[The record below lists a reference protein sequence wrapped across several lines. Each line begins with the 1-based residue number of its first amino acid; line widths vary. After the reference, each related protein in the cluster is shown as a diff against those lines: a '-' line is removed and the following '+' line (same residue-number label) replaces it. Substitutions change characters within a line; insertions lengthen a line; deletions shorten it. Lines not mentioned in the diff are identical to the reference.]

1 MTLLNRHRISTSL
14 GTVALLVTMGSC
26 GGETTDTAGVSY
38 QLPNFDTGSGI
49 DEDGDSVT
57 IDDGDCDD
65 TNPSIHPGAVETCN
79 GVDDNCNAVTD
90 EGTSDVDGDGIC
102 DGLDAES
109 CDGIDNDGDG
119 RVDEDFSDE
128 DLDGI
133 ADCVDAEECDGIDN
147 DGDGT
152 VDEGYDADG
161 DGYVQCGDVGEFDCD
176 DSDSALNPGVA
187 EVSGDLIDNNC
198 DLVVDEDDFSVGDL
212 IVTEIM
218 ANPGDLPDP
227 DGEWFEVYNT
237 SDRTIALNG
246 LVFEDDGVESYQVTS
261 SDLLLIDAGQAVAF
275 ISSPDVGAS
284 GHVYEGL
291 SLSNGSDT
299 LRIFVPGA
307 TADLVLDEVSWDN
320 GSTFPDTSGAA
331 MMLDQ
336 NFFGYAENDD
346 GAAWCTAS
354 STWTTMDD
362 LGSPGTVNGGCA
374 SFDHDSDGFS
384 VEDGDCDDDDSSR
397 YPGAPETDPAV
408 DNDCD
413 GDAEEGPIAGLSLDG
428 VSNTEQCGLLFLD
441 ATNSWDPQ
449 GDTPLSYTWEL
460 TETPLASTRTSEDL
474 DVSGNGAAWFE
485 SDASGDY
492 AFEVVAYDNGE
503 AASSPQ
509 SLAVSI
515 DPRAYNNAPVANA
528 GANIEISEMV
538 ICNGAAIG
546 LPYDCLPCDTRTILL
561 DASGSADPDGD
572 SLSYQWSLLS
582 GNATLSTTEGMSP
595 SLSISGAMPS
605 SSGTSASEVV
615 YLLLE
620 VVDCMGSTSV
630 TDVLTVDYTCNG
642 N

>member
-1 MTLLNRHRISTSL
+1 MTLPFLHCIRTPF
-14 GTVALLVTMGSC
+14 GTVVLLAMMASC
-26 GGETTDTAGVSY
+26 GGDANDTSGTTYV
-38 QLPNFDTGSGI
+38 LPNFDTASGI

-65 TNPSIHPGAVETCN
+65 TNPNIHPGAIESCN
-79 GVDDNCNAVTD
+79 GIDDNCNAVTD

-102 DGLDAES
+102 DDLDAES

-119 RVDEDFSDE
+119 RVDEDFADE

-161 DGYVQCGDVGEFDCD
+161 DGYVQCGEIGVFDCD
-176 DSDSALNPGVA
+176 DSDSTLNPGMA

-198 DLVVDEDDFSVGDL
+198 DLVVDEDDFVVGDL

-218 ANPGDLPDP
+218 TNPSDLPDP
-227 DGEWFEVYNT
+227 EGEWFEVYNT

-246 LVFEDDGVESYQVTS
+246 LVFEDDGVESYQVVS
-261 SDLLLIDAGQAVAF
+261 SDLILVDAGQAIAF
-275 ISSPDVGAS
+275 ISSSDVGAS

-299 LRIFVPGA
+299 LRVLVPGEA
-307 TADLVLDEVSWDN
+307 ASLVLDEVMWDN
-320 GSTFPDTSGAA
+320 GATFPDTSGAA

-346 GAAWCTAS
+346 GTAWCLAS
-354 STWTTMDD
+354 SAWSTMDD
-362 LGSPGTVNGGCA
+362 LGSPGTVNGGCS

-384 VEDGDCDDDDSSR
+384 VDAGDCDDDDAAR
-397 YPGAPETDPAV
+397 YPGAPETDPAM

-413 GDAEEGPIAGLSLDG
+413 GDVEEGPTAELALDG
-428 VSNTEQCGLLFLD
+428 VSVTEQCGLLFLD
-441 ATNSWDPQ
+441 ATDSWDPQ
-449 GDTPLSYTWEL
+449 GDSPLSYSWEL
-460 TETPLASTRTSEDL
+460 TQTPIDSTRTSADL

-485 SDASGDY
+485 SDAAGDY
-492 AFEVVAYDNGE
+492 AFEVVAYDNNG
-503 AASSPQ
+503 ASSSPQ
-509 SLAVSI
+509 ELGVSV
-515 DPRAYNNAPVANA
+515 DARVYNNAPLANA
-528 GANIEISEMV
+528 GPNIEMTDTV
-538 ICNGAAIG
+538 TCDGAAIG
-546 LPYDCLPCDTRTILL
+546 LPYNCLPCEARNLVL
-561 DASGSADPDGD
+561 DGSASVDPDGD
-572 SLSYQWSLLS
+572 SLTYKWSLLS
-582 GNATLSTTEGMSP
+582 GNATLSTTEGVAP
-595 SLSISGAMPS
+595 SLSVSGPMPMNI
-605 SSGTSASEVV
+605 GTSASEVV

-630 TDVLTVDYTCNG
+630 TDVVTVDYTCDG
-642 N
+642 I